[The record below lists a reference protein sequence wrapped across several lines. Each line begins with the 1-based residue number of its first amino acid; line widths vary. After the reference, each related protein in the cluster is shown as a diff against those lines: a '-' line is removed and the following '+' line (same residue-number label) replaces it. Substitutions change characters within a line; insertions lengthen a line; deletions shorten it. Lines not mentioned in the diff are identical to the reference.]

1 MDKYLL
7 HECLS
12 KVYHNLC
19 LISLTNLGRLSQFQI
34 NILRFNNIGIH
45 AQYPI
50 WTKNVDASRKS
61 RCSFYIHFKKVT
73 HSRFKVLFHDK
84 LYTRTFCYNKFI
96 TLFTNKF
103 FVLYFYS
110 NPFTSQSAQRA
121 ANSAPVTCPRRR
133 PRPARAPRTGPGR

>member
-1 MDKYLL
+1 M
-7 HECLS
+7 
-12 KVYHNLC
+12 
-19 LISLTNLGRLSQFQI
+19 LISLTNLGRLPQIQI

-84 LYTRTFCYNKFI
+84 LFTRTFRYNKFI

-110 NPFTSQSAQRA
+110 NPFTSQSAALVAALAARA
-121 ANSAPVTCPRRR
+121 ATGTCASLVTCPRRR
-133 PRPARAPRTGPGR
+133 PRWHAPRTAPGR